1 MASCPRLRL
10 PWSFCRRAIFTCR
23 SDGAAGGPFLA
34 TAVMAQQRF
43 SSLGLKSRITARWRS
58 FPGKNLQRFPNCPP
72 QIKNHCRTEVVFRQN
87 HAAIPKSGLE
97 IKNHCTLETV
107 NRQKL
112 ASIRKSGLEIKN
124 RCTQEGLNGEIPAS
138 IRKSEPKI
146 RNHCSR
152 ETVSRQK
159 PAVIPKSGLEI
170 KNHCSRL
177 ISFSRGNT
185 SEVPRFGGTGQGR
198 EFRRGGLCG

>member
-1 MASCPRLRL
+1 MPPSWHPVPACVRHGHSAGGQFLPVAAMVLQAGRSSLQQRWRCRLAVLSC
-10 PWSFCRRAIFTCR
+10 S
-23 SDGAAGGPFLA
+23 SDGA
-34 TAVMAQQRF
+34 
-43 SSLGLKSRITARWRS
+43 
-58 FPGKNLQRFPNCPP
+58 
-72 QIKNHCRTEVVFRQN
+72 
-87 HAAIPKSGLE
+87 AAIPKSGLE